1 MRDEVGVSPS
11 LAPKWDSVSVPY
23 GSLLPRATA
32 GLLVAGRH
40 LSCDASS
47 QTFMREIPQCWMTGH
62 AAGAAAAL
70 AVAEGVEPRDVPL
83 ARLQAVLAQQGAHVR
98 MPVQAVVEPAL

>member
-1 MRDEVGVSPS
+1 
-11 LAPKWDSVSVPY
+11 
-23 GSLLPRATA
+23 
-32 GLLVAGRH
+32 VAGRH

-70 AVAEGVEPRDVPL
+70 AANGGLSPQEVPIQS
-83 ARLQAVLAQQGAHVR
+83 LQEALLKQGAYVRSSPTAVDAQQASSEVF
-98 MPVQAVVEPAL
+98 

>member
-1 MRDEVGVSPS
+1 M
-11 LAPKWDSVSVPY
+11 SVPY

-32 GLLVAGRH
+32 GLIVAGRH

-70 AVAEGVEPRDVPL
+70 AADGGISPENVSVQ
-83 ARLQAVLAQQGAHVR
+83 RLQETLLRQGAHVR
-98 MPVQAVVEPAL
+98 CTAEPATAESGAAR